1 MQGSY
6 IQFPRTATD
15 RQGSGDPRPSAEERY
30 HSREQY
36 LGLVSEAAMGLI
48 EDGYLL
54 AEDLAPILSQAG
66 RHWDYLMT
74 EDGDR

>member
-1 MQGSY
+1 
-6 IQFPRTATD
+6 
-15 RQGSGDPRPSAEERY
+15 
-30 HSREQY
+30 
-36 LGLVSEAAMGLI
+36 MGLI

-54 AEDLAPILSQAG
+54 AEDLALILSQAG